1 MSYSQDERTL
11 KKILNEIINSTPG
24 LKYAIIIDDTGITI
38 VSESKFILKASKD
51 DISVEKIGAI
61 GGAVFTAGEEQG
73 YILGYGNIHL
83 QITEY
88 FKGMIFSIKA
98 GKGVLCVASDKNIQ
112 IGLVRAIMNKY
123 SPKIAV
129 ILNRY
134 IQTEEGEINK
144 ELKEL
149 FNSDTISIL

>member
-1 MSYSQDERTL
+1 MSYSQDERIL
-11 KKILNEIINSTPG
+11 KQLLKEIINSTPG

-38 VSESKFILKASKD
+38 MSESKFILKNED
-51 DISVEKIGAI
+51 DLSVEKIGAI

-88 FKGMIFSIKA
+88 FKGMIFSLKV
-98 GKGVLCVASDKNIQ
+98 GKGVLCIATDKNIQ
-112 IGLVRAIMNKY
+112 IGLVRALMKKY
-123 SPKIAV
+123 SQRISSV
-129 ILNRY
+129 LDRY
-134 IQTEEGEINK
+134 LQEEKGEMNK

-149 FNSDTISIL
+149 FSSDTISLL

>member
-134 IQTEEGEINK
+134 IQAEEGEINK

-149 FNSDTISIL
+149 FNSDTISLL

>member
-1 MSYSQDERTL
+1 MSYSQDEHRL

-38 VSESKFILKASKD
+38 ISEAKFTFSNEEDVSI
-51 DISVEKIGAI
+51 EKIGAI

-73 YILGYGNIHL
+73 HILGYGDIDL

-88 FKGMIFSIKA
+88 FKGMIFSVKV
-98 GKGVLCVASDKNIQ
+98 GKGVLCIVTDKNVQ
-112 IGLVRAIMNKY
+112 IGYVRALMKKY
-123 SPKIAV
+123 TSKIST

-134 IQTEEGEINK
+134 LQEEKGEINK

-149 FNSDTISIL
+149 FSSDTISLL

>member
-1 MSYSQDERTL
+1 MNYSNDERIL
-11 KKILNEIINSTPG
+11 KKILQEIINSTPG

-38 VSESKFILKASKD
+38 VSESKFILKSSKD

-88 FKGMIFSIKA
+88 FKGMIFSLKV
-98 GKGVLCVASDKNIQ
+98 GKGILCIATDKNIQ
-112 IGLVRAIMNKY
+112 IGLVRAIMNRY
-123 SPKIAV
+123 SQKIASV
-129 ILNRY
+129 LNSY
-134 IQTEEGEINK
+134 LQEDQGEINK

-149 FNSDTISIL
+149 FKSDSISLL

>member
-1 MSYSQDERTL
+1 MSFSQDEHTL
-11 KKILNEIINSTPG
+11 KKILVEIINSTPG

-134 IQTEEGEINK
+134 IQAEEGEINK

-149 FNSDTISIL
+149 FNSDTISLL

>member
-1 MSYSQDERTL
+1 MSFSQDEIKL
-11 KKILNEIINSTPG
+11 KKILKEIINSTPG

-38 VSESKFILKASKD
+38 VSEAKFILKASKD

-88 FKGMIFSIKA
+88 SKGMIFSIKA

-123 SPKIAV
+123 SAKIAV

-134 IQTEEGEINK
+134 IQADDGEINK

-149 FNSDTISIL
+149 FNSDTISLL

>member
-134 IQTEEGEINK
+134 LQAEGGEINK

-149 FNSDTISIL
+149 FNSDTISLL

>member
-1 MSYSQDERTL
+1 MSYSQDENTL

-134 IQTEEGEINK
+134 IQAEEGEINK

-149 FNSDTISIL
+149 FNADTISLL

>member
-1 MSYSQDERTL
+1 LSYSQDENTL

-129 ILNRY
+129 ILNQY

-149 FNSDTISIL
+149 FNADTVSLL

>member
-1 MSYSQDERTL
+1 LSYSQDERTL

>member
-1 MSYSQDERTL
+1 LSYSQDEHRL

-38 VSESKFILKASKD
+38 ISEAKFTFSNEEDVSI
-51 DISVEKIGAI
+51 EKIGAI

-73 YILGYGNIHL
+73 HILGYGDIDL

-88 FKGMIFSIKA
+88 FKGMIFSVKV
-98 GKGVLCVASDKNIQ
+98 GKGVLCIVTDKNVQ
-112 IGLVRAIMNKY
+112 IGYVRALMKKY
-123 SPKIAV
+123 TSKIST

-134 IQTEEGEINK
+134 LQEEKGEINK

-149 FNSDTISIL
+149 FSSDTISLL

>member
-1 MSYSQDERTL
+1 MND
-11 KKILNEIINSTPG
+11 IINSTPG

-38 VSESKFILKASKD
+38 ISEAKFTFSNEE

-73 YILGYGNIHL
+73 HILGYGEIDL

-88 FKGMIFSIKA
+88 FKGMIFSVKV
-98 GKGVLCVASDKNIQ
+98 GKGVLCIATDKNVQ
-112 IGLVRAIMNKY
+112 IGYVRALMKKY
-123 SPKIAV
+123 APSISS
-129 ILNRY
+129 ILNQY
-134 IQTEEGEINK
+134 LQEEKGEINK

-149 FNSDTISIL
+149 FSSDTISLL

>member
-1 MSYSQDERTL
+1 LSYSQDELKL
-11 KKILNEIINSTPG
+11 KKILIEIINSTPG

-38 VSESKFILKASKD
+38 VSEAKFILKSSKD

-88 FKGMIFSIKA
+88 SKGMIFSIKA
-98 GKGVLCVASDKNIQ
+98 GKGVLCVASEKNIQ

-123 SPKIAV
+123 SAKIAV

-134 IQTEEGEINK
+134 IQAEDGEINK

-149 FNSDTISIL
+149 FNSDTISLL